1 VVEENI
7 IAVHQTKSRQNS
19 RKQGSWVLLAK
30 NMLLESTRPPVGH
43 AVKKCKEIGI
53 VLHLIRVRVEAEG
66 EG

>member
-1 VVEENI
+1 M
-7 IAVHQTKSRQNS
+7 
-19 RKQGSWVLLAK
+19 LLAK